1 MPHHFER
8 VGSRRTGCSNS
19 HRFSS
24 PAIPRLGC
32 SLPLCLVS
40 LLTRKPKE
48 GRHRE
53 GSPRTRQSM
62 PNAIEEA
69 PSRLESRRRHLLDQL
84 HHLNRLLEKPASPV
98 VAKQQVAERNKAIA
112 AAVRAEKDQLTGRDF
127 AKSAAITRR
136 ASPEEVAE
144 ISRMLNVAQ
153 RSVVPP
159 WKTPSWFN
167 LFRYVD
173 SDGSGLICYEEFE
186 QMVREVLKLSRSSM
200 PEERL
205 RALWLAL
212 DTDSSGQLSA
222 GEVV

>member
-1 MPHHFER
+1 MA
-8 VGSRRTGCSNS
+8 G
-19 HRFSS
+19 
-24 PAIPRLGC
+24 
-32 SLPLCLVS
+32 
-40 LLTRKPKE
+40 K
-48 GRHRE
+48 
-53 GSPRTRQSM
+53 
-62 PNAIEEA
+62 
-69 PSRLESRRRHLLDQL
+69 
-84 HHLNRLLEKPASPV
+84 
-98 VAKQQVAERNKAIA
+98 
-112 AAVRAEKDQLTGRDF
+112 
-127 AKSAAITRR
+127 RR

-159 WKTPSWFN
+159 WETPSWFK

-173 SDGSGLICYEEFE
+173 GDGSGLICYEEFE
-186 QMVREVLKLSRSSM
+186 EMVREVLKLSRSSM